1 MTENISA
8 FASAI
13 SRNHGIASDRERDQ
27 KRDAF
32 IGAN

>member
-1 MTENISA
+1 MFPLLDRRLTEN
-8 FASAI
+8 
-13 SRNHGIASDRERDQ
+13 HGAASDRERDQ